1 MKRRIMS
8 IALAAL
14 TILGLL
20 SGCGGGGGGNAS
32 GGAET
37 EAGDGGKV
45 LNIYVWNQEFQGNF
59 NDNYPDVE
67 KLSNYKSFNY
77 L

>member
-37 EAGDGGKV
+37 EA
-45 LNIYVWNQEFQGNF
+45 
-59 NDNYPDVE
+59 
-67 KLSNYKSFNY
+67 
-77 L
+77 